1 MSNKALVSRLKR
13 NRKTLEALI
22 ESRTKRI
29 EKIQSDA
36 AKEINLAEDVIS
48 TCESKISELD
58 SQIQYAEND
67 ND

>member
-13 NRKTLEALI
+13 SRKTIEALI

-36 AKEINLAEDVIS
+36 ATEIDLARDIIS
-48 TCESKISELD
+48 TCESKLSELD

>member
-1 MSNKALVSRLKR
+1 MPNKALVSRLKR
-13 NRKTLEALI
+13 SRKTLEALI
-22 ESRTKRI
+22 NSRNKRI

-36 AKEINLAEDVIS
+36 AKEIDLAKDIIL

-58 SQIQYAEND
+58 SQIQDAEND